1 MRWALASRILSTGC
15 EPRSN
20 PLRPLPHARKHDS
33 TTARQRH
40 AFRSRRRS
48 ENGIFPLSDIVQI
61 DPDIFKPALPEWEE
75 YARRDPLTAGFHT
88 RKETGFLVEIAQA

>member
-1 MRWALASRILSTGC
+1 M
-15 EPRSN
+15 
-20 PLRPLPHARKHDS
+20 
-33 TTARQRH
+33 
-40 AFRSRRRS
+40 
-48 ENGIFPLSDIVQI
+48 FPLSDIVQI